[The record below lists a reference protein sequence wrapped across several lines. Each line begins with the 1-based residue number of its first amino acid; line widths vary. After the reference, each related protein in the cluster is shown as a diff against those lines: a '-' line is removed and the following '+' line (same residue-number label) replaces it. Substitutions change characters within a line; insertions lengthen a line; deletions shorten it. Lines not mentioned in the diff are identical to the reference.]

1 MAVET
6 RRILLV
12 EDEALVA
19 MLVEDA
25 LIEQGHVV
33 TGIAD
38 THAVALALA
47 DADRPDLALCDV
59 RLARGDCGL
68 GVATA
73 LAERGIPCL
82 FLSGNCPDA
91 ADHPLILGCVAK
103 PFQAAAL
110 GRIVQAALAR
120 LHGDATERIPAALRF
135 YPSHSIRPPST

>member
-1 MAVET
+1 MPDKL
-6 RRILLV
+6 RIMLV

-25 LIEQGHVV
+25 LTLHGHVV

-38 THAVALALA
+38 TRASALALA

-59 RLARGDCGL
+59 RLAQGDSGRA
-68 GVATA
+68 VAIT

-82 FLSGNCPDA
+82 FLSGNCPES

-103 PFQAAAL
+103 PFYTAGLGYAIAAAMA
-110 GRIVQAALAR
+110 RVQGQAP
-120 LHGDATERIPAALRF
+120 ERIPNELRF
-135 YPSHSIRPPST
+135 YAPVG

>member
-1 MAVET
+1 MMGDAL
-6 RRILLV
+6 RILLV

-25 LIEQGHVV
+25 LVLHGHIV

-38 THAVALALA
+38 TRAEALALA
-47 DADRPDLALCDV
+47 EADRPDLALCDV
-59 RLARGDCGL
+59 RLAHGDCGR
-68 GVATA
+68 GVAAT

-82 FLSGNCPDA
+82 FLSGNCPDV

-110 GRIVQAALAR
+110 DRVIDAVLVRLA
-120 LHGDATERIPAALRF
+120 GKMPERVPAELRF
-135 YPSHSIRPPST
+135 Y

>member
-1 MAVET
+1 MMGEAL
-6 RRILLV
+6 RILLV

-19 MLVEDA
+19 MLVEDT
-25 LIEQGHVV
+25 LVQHGHVV

-38 THAVALALA
+38 TRADALALA

-59 RLARGDCGL
+59 RLARGDCGR
-68 GVATA
+68 GVAVT

-82 FLSGNCPDA
+82 FLSGNCPDV

-110 GRIVQAALAR
+110 GRVIDATLAR
-120 LHGDATERIPAALRF
+120 LRGETPE
-135 YPSHSIRPPST
+135 RPPRELRLY

>member
-1 MAVET
+1 MADPL
-6 RRILLV
+6 RILLV

-25 LIEQGHVV
+25 LVAQGHVV

-38 THAVALALA
+38 TRADALALA

-59 RLARGDCGL
+59 RLAQGDCGR
-68 GVATA
+68 GVATT

-82 FLSGNCPDA
+82 FLSGNCPDI

-103 PFQAAAL
+103 PFQNASLARVVDA
-110 GRIVQAALAR
+110 VLAR
-120 LHGDATERIPAALRF
+120 LRGEMPERPPRELRF
-135 YPSHSIRPPST
+135 Y